1 MSESNRL
8 TSLLLGVGLFASVSA
23 LAHHGTFVSYD
34 ASKAFTTKAIVTEF
48 HKGSY

>member
-8 TSLLLGVGLFASVSA
+8 TSLLLGVGLASVSA
-23 LAHHGTFVSYD
+23 LARHGTFVSYD
-34 ASKAFTTKAIVTEF
+34 ASKAFTHKAVLTEF